1 MTIRTTINWIKGTLH
16 LPYVVLVVELVGV
29 VVVGARVVVGAA
41 VVLLEVVVVEVVEL
55 VTPPAGPHP
64 FHAGP
69 HSMGCAAATPASAS
83 HASAAA
89 RI

>member
-1 MTIRTTINWIKGTLH
+1 
-16 LPYVVLVVELVGV
+16 VLVVELVLVDVLELV
-29 VVVGARVVVGAA
+29 VDVVDVVD
-41 VVLLEVVVVEVVEL
+41 VVEL

-69 HSMGCAAATPASAS
+69 QSTGTGCAPAAVARARSQ
-83 HASAAA
+83 HASA

>member
-1 MTIRTTINWIKGTLH
+1 M
-16 LPYVVLVVELVGV
+16 
-29 VVVGARVVVGAA
+29 ARSSYGA
-41 VVLLEVVVVEVVEL
+41 VVDVVDVLEVVTVVDVVDVVEL

-69 HSMGCAAATPASAS
+69 HSPGTDCAPAAVASTRRQ
-83 HASAAA
+83 HASA

>member
-1 MTIRTTINWIKGTLH
+1 
-16 LPYVVLVVELVGV
+16 VLVVEVVGV
-29 VVVGARVVVGAA
+29 VVVGATVVGAA
-41 VVLLEVVVVEVVEL
+41 VVEVVVEVVEVVEL

-69 HSMGCAAATPASAS
+69 HSSVNGCAVATPARAS

>member
-1 MTIRTTINWIKGTLH
+1 
-16 LPYVVLVVELVGV
+16 VLVVEVVGV
-29 VVVGARVVVGAA
+29 VVVGASVVGASVVGAA
-41 VVLLEVVVVEVVEL
+41 VEVDVVEVVDVVEL

-69 HSMGCAAATPASAS
+69 QSSGTDCAPAAVATRSQ
-83 HASAAA
+83 HASA

>member
-1 MTIRTTINWIKGTLH
+1 M
-16 LPYVVLVVELVGV
+16 LVVEGGGA
-29 VVVGARVVVGAA
+29 VVVGASVVGAA
-41 VVLLEVVVVEVVEL
+41 VVLEVVEVVEL

-69 HSMGCAAATPASAS
+69 HSRVTGCAAATPASAS